1 MKNNIFGYLFIIFIV
16 GIMIFAIYKA
26 NKEKEETP
34 TNTTTTSSISAEE
47 KGKEIVLA
55 VSGFDTI
62 NPIITKNK
70 NVQDVTKIIYEPLV
84 NITEDFKIEACLA
97 TECAKTNNVTY
108 LVKLRQNVKWSN
120 GAKFTSSD
128 VKFTIDK
135 LKQGEQSGVSVYSPN
150 VKFVKEVD
158 IVDDYTVRI
167 ILSQEVE
174 FFEYYLNFPI
184 LSSSFYGEDDFWNTN
199 KNRAPV
205 TTGKFK
211 ISEVTNSTIVLS
223 QNTNWWN
230 KKNEEIN
237 LEKITINLYSTPA
250 ELYNAFKLGGID
262 LITTSNENYQEYIGT
277 IGYNTIETE
286 GREFVFLAM
295 NTTSGVLSDV
305 NIRKAIR
312 YYLNKDEI
320 VSNSYGE
327 FYKTANFPLNTSNYL
342 LTLGE
347 ENFYNLEE
355 ANNTLSSSGWFLKNQ
370 IWQKTI
376 DYKLAKF
383 SINLVVKASD
393 SKRVQAAE
401 NIKAGLLNQGINVE
415 IIYAQDSDYQAYL
428 ENKNYDMILCSTNL
442 SIAPDL
448 STFLKANNLANYNNE
463 EINNTVS
470 YLDNITDENEL
481 KSNYQKIYDAYNND
495 VPYIGIARNKIKI
508 ITNTRLVGEIKS
520 NWYSMFYN
528 IKDWYTK

>member
-1 MKNNIFGYLFIIFIV
+1 MKNNIFGYLFIIFII

-34 TNTTTTSSISAEE
+34 TNSATTSSISTEE

-84 NITEDFKIEACLA
+84 NITEDFRLEACLA
-97 TECAKTNNVTY
+97 TEWAKTNNVTY

-120 GAKFTSSD
+120 GTKFNSSD
-128 VKFTIDK
+128 VKYTIDK
-135 LKQGEQSGVSVYSPN
+135 LKQSGDSVYSSN
-150 VKFVKEVD
+150 VAYVKEVD

-184 LSSSFYGEDDFWNTN
+184 LSSSFYGEDDFWNTDKN
-199 KNRAPV
+199 KAPV

-211 ISEVTNSTIVLS
+211 ISELTNSTIVLTP
-223 QNTNWWN
+223 NNNWWN
-230 KKNEEIN
+230 KKNESIT

-262 LITTSNENYQEYIGT
+262 LITTSNEKYQDYIGT
-277 IGYNTIETE
+277 IGYNTTEVE
-286 GREFVFLAM
+286 GREFIFLAI
-295 NTTSGVLSDV
+295 NTWGANGLLSDV
-305 NIRKAIR
+305 NLRKAIR
-312 YYLNKDEI
+312 GYLNKEEL
-320 VSNSYGE
+320 VSNSYGS
-327 FYKTANFPLNTSNYL
+327 FYKSANFPLNTSNYS

-355 ANNTLSSSGWFLKNQ
+355 SNNILSGSGWLLKNK
-370 IWQKTI
+370 IWQKSI
-376 DYKLAKF
+376 NYKNTKL
-383 SINLVVKASD
+383 SMNLVVKASD
-393 SKRVQAAE
+393 SKRVAAAE
-401 NIKAGLLNQGINVE
+401 NIKAQLLNQGINIE
-415 IIYAQDSDYQAYL
+415 IIYAQDNEYQAYL
-428 ENKNYDMILCSTNL
+428 QNKNYDMILCKMDL
-442 SIAPDL
+442 SIAPDV
-448 STFLKANNLANYNNE
+448 STLFAENNPANYYNE
-463 EINNTVS
+463 EINNAVK

-481 KSNYQKIYDAYNND
+481 KSNYQKIYDAYVND
-495 VPYIGIARNKIKI
+495 VPYIGIARNKTKI
-508 ITNTRLVGEIKS
+508 ITNTRLVGDVKA